1 MDRKD
6 SALVIVNM
14 LNDFIDGSLSCI
26 NAKEAVRRTA
36 EFIDGMT
43 SAAAEEADDIYG
55 QFPILFICDHHPSD
69 HCSFAENGG
78 RWPDHCMTG
87 THGSA
92 IHDMLMPY
100 VSEELT
106 FYKGQE
112 SGDVKYTGW
121 HGVNKAGQTLEEV
134 IGLLDID
141 TVFLCGTATEYSI
154 KDTAE
159 DMVAEGKNVILIK
172 NALGY
177 VDYNEHLKALEEMR
191 AKGISAMD

>member
-1 MDRKD
+1 
-6 SALVIVNM
+6 
-14 LNDFIDGSLSCI
+14 
-26 NAKEAVRRTA
+26 
-36 EFIDGMT
+36 
-43 SAAAEEADDIYG
+43 
-55 QFPILFICDHHPSD
+55 
-69 HCSFAENGG
+69 
-78 RWPDHCMTG
+78 MTG

-121 HGVNKAGQTLEEV
+121 HGVNKAGQTLAEV

-159 DMVAEGKNVILIK
+159 DMAAEGKNVILIK

-191 AKGISAMD
+191 TKGISAID